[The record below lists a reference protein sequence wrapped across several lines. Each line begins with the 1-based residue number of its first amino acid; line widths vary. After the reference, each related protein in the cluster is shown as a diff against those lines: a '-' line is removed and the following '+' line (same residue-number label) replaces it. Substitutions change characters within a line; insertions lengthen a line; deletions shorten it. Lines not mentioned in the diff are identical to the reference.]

1 MVAIMLNGIPELQL
15 SWGERIERLRA
26 LLAARLH
33 QGCAIT
39 ATDEAIFG
47 PQCRIQHAGT
57 GIEIVYRTDHPDL
70 ADTDWDPG

>member
-1 MVAIMLNGIPELQL
+1 MVPELQL
-15 SWGERIERLRA
+15 SWGQGIERLRA

-39 ATDEAIFG
+39 ATGEATFG
-47 PQCRIQHAGT
+47 PQYRIQHGGT

-70 ADTDWDPG
+70 ADTAWDPG